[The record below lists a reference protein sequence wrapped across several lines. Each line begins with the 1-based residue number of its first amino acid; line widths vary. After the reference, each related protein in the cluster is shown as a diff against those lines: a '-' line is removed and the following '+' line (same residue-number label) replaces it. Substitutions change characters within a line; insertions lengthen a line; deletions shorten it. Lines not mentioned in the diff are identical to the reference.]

1 MAFGI
6 LSCGKK
12 AKEEALGLDKTAQNT
27 ETQLAEETHKELVA
41 AIESNNL
48 VDFKRLLDLKSQ
60 VDLNKILAD
69 GETLLTK
76 TVIYNRLL
84 MMELLIDNNAS
95 LFKTNARKET
105 ALMVGAKLG
114 FEDIVKYLIPL
125 GAKTDNKDENG
136 NTALHLAILGKYEN
150 LAIYLINCNTNIDIT
165 NNKDQTALRIAELLD
180 LKKVVNLLRSL
191 TQSSVGLPEKNAVR
205 NLLILGDVESLN
217 KLFINYPT
225 IVYEYKDIN
234 YYVLVIRSHSHD
246 KALSMTHLLMQYG
259 VNLNGP
265 TEGESTPLIEAVI
278 RNYDDFMTLMLKE
291 NVNPNGVDDKGNS
304 PLAWAVKQNNI
315 DLVNKLLDKNA
326 MIKYS
331 YTSNG
336 KKKTINTCSIAR
348 DVRKNLTCSEDKKIN
363 EDIMDA
369 LGCGLRWLF

>member
-1 MAFGI
+1 MALSI
-6 LSCGKK
+6 LACGKK
-12 AKEEALGLDKTAQNT
+12 AKEEKLSLDKTAQNT

-48 VDFKRLLDLKSQ
+48 VEFKRLLDLKSQ
-60 VDLNKILAD
+60 VDLNKILPD

-76 TVIYNRLL
+76 TVVYNRLQML
-84 MMELLIDNNAS
+84 ELLIDNSAS

-114 FEDIVKYLIPL
+114 FEDIVKFLISL

-136 NTALHLAILGKYEN
+136 NTSLHLAVLGKFES
-150 LAIYLINCNTNIDIT
+150 LAIYLINCNTNIEIT

-205 NLLILGDVESLN
+205 NMLILGDVENLN

-234 YYVLVIRSHSHD
+234 YYVLVIRSHPHD

-265 TEGESTPLIEAVI
+265 READSTPLIEAVR
-278 RNYDDFMTLMLKE
+278 RNYDDFITMMLKE

-304 PLAWAVKQNNI
+304 PLAWAVQQNNLN
-315 DLVNKLLDKNA
+315 LVEKLLDKNA
-326 MIKYS
+326 MVKYS
-331 YTSNG
+331 YTLNG
-336 KKKTINTCSIAR
+336 KKKTMNTCSIAR
-348 DVRKNLTCSEDKKIN
+348 DIRKKLTSSEDKKIN
-363 EDIMDA
+363 EDILDA